1 MDRRRRGAQAL
12 VRGSCVLQRF
22 TRQDA
27 SPGVSQ
33 DVSARE
39 STVLRRR
46 RGAEG
51 QAAPAGP
58 QEQQD
63 GGPGQGG
70 EFQEIPEYE
79 YGGESGWTPQQ
90 RPAKGGGRPWA
101 ALTPLQPRSASKTP
115 QPGARAGAASG
126 PGPAPPPR
134 SNRGTR
140 PAPTGA
146 KTGDWILG
154 YLVYREKKIR
164 KKNYL
169 NIFSIQVSTHLLYL
183 NYP

>member
-12 VRGSCVLQRF
+12 ARGSCALGRF

-39 STVLRRR
+39 FTVLRRR

-51 QAAPAGP
+51 QAALAGAAVLLLLRA
-58 QEQQD
+58 
-63 GGPGQGG
+63 GQGG
-70 EFQEIPEYE
+70 EFQEIPGYE

-90 RPAKGGGRPWA
+90 DPAKGGGRPWA
-101 ALTPLQPRSASKTP
+101 ALTPLQPRSASRTP

-126 PGPAPPPR
+126 PGPTPDQPRRHAPKH
-134 SNRGTR
+134 GTR
-140 PAPTGA
+140 PVLTGA
-146 KTGDWILG
+146 ETGDWILG
-154 YLVYREKKIR
+154 YLYIEKKKLE
-164 KKNYL
+164 KK
-169 NIFSIQVSTHLLYL
+169 FT
-183 NYP
+183 

>member
-12 VRGSCVLQRF
+12 VRGSCALRRF

-39 STVLRRR
+39 FTVLRRR

-51 QAAPAGP
+51 QAALAGAAVLLLLRA
-58 QEQQD
+58 
-63 GGPGQGG
+63 GRGG
-70 EFQEIPEYE
+70 EFQDIPGYGC
-79 YGGESGWTPQQ
+79 GGESGWTPQQ

-115 QPGARAGAASG
+115 QPGARAGRRSAG
-126 PGPAPPPR
+126 PLQPQDQPRRRAPK
-134 SNRGTR
+134 RGAR
-140 PAPTGA
+140 PAATGA
-146 KTGDWILG
+146 KNSAWILG
-154 YLVYREKKIR
+154 YLIYREK
-164 KKNYL
+164 N
-169 NIFSIQVSTHLLYL
+169 
-183 NYP
+183 

>member
-12 VRGSCVLQRF
+12 VRGSCVLRRF
-22 TRQDA
+22 TRQYA

-51 QAAPAGP
+51 QAAPAGAPAGP

-101 ALTPLQPRSASKTP
+101 ALTPLQTRSASKTP
-115 QPGARAGAASG
+115 RPGARAGAASG
-126 PGPAPPPR
+126 RTNPGSAPPQYFQYPSIHLPFVSELPLKHPR
-134 SNRGTR
+134 S
-140 PAPTGA
+140 
-146 KTGDWILG
+146 
-154 YLVYREKKIR
+154 
-164 KKNYL
+164 
-169 NIFSIQVSTHLLYL
+169 
-183 NYP
+183 